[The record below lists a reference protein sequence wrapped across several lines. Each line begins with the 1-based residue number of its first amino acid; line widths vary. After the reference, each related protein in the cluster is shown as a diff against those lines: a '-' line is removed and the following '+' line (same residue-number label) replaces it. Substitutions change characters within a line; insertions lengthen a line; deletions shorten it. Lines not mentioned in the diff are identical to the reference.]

1 MQKKICESIRKTEVS
16 NNREDFRMSFL
27 KKCAA
32 FLLAGVMALSCAACA
47 ADTTWIMKKG
57 ELEMPAGVYLNNL
70 MQSYFEAT
78 MEVEDPSKD
87 VLKQTIDGKDASEWI
102 KEQALNAT
110 KESMALCDKF
120 NQLGLSFSE
129 QELATCQTQAK
140 SYYEQS
146 GDNLEKNGISQNSI
160 ELLYQITYMKTKVFD
175 AIYGE
180 GGEQEVSEQEMRDYY
195 NENYIKMAVQ
205 TFSFPAEPQ
214 LTEDMSE
221 EEKAAQQEMYDM
233 QRGNTYS
240 SAENLFLQGQIGRDA
255 GKDWNEVLNQY
266 KKDNSG
272 EEEYDM
278 TTNNYRLLDTATT
291 PLDKEVVTALK
302 EAEQGEMV
310 KVETDTMIA
319 VGATTDIN
327 ADPTDFE
334 YVQSAIRHAL
344 KDEEFSQ
351 MLLEMA
357 ADESFEINQ
366 DAVDRYQPK
375 KLVVE

>member
-1 MQKKICESIRKTEVS
+1 
-16 NNREDFRMSFL
+16 MSFL

-140 SYYEQS
+140 SYYEQA